1 MANRQV
7 VYAKTRTTRMLRKM
21 VPVTIGTGTGHTS
34 QPDGTEE
41 IYYEV
46 SLDLDAL
53 HQMAR
58 KAAGNKSWKATD
70 GPLLVRVLATK
81 RIEEK

>member
-7 VYAKTRTTRMLRKM
+7 IFPKTRTTRRLTKM

-34 QPDGTEE
+34 VHDGQEE

-46 SLDLDAL
+46 SIDLDAM
-53 HQMAR
+53 HHMAR
-58 KAAGNKSWKATD
+58 KAAGNKSWKAKD
-70 GPLLVRVLATK
+70 GALQVRVLATK
-81 RIEEK
+81 RIEEN